1 MLHTYIKSSYLYTI
15 NILSFCELHLNK
27 VGGEIMLALIK
38 WIPKKKSHL
47 GISAGKIYRRHPFK
61 SLRRP

>member
-27 VGGEIMLALIK
+27 VGGGDNVSLNKMNT
-38 WIPKKKSHL
+38 KKKSHL